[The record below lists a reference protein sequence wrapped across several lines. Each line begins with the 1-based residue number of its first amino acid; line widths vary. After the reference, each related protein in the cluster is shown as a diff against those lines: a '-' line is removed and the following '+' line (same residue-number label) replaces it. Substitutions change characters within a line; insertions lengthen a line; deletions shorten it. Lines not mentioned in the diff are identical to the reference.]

1 MSLDIRD
8 EGGRLLS
15 QAKPFA
21 EAQQDRQASL
31 FVPKKPNASVRLHG
45 SGLRLAEVMQQP
57 NQLEDRRF
65 GDAGLN
71 LPFKPLAQPDMF
83 IGKELSMVS
92 QQQFDRSK
100 RLQ

>member
-21 EAQQDRQASL
+21 EAHQDRQSSL
-31 FVPKKPNASVRLHG
+31 FVPKKPNASIRLHG

-57 NQLEDRRF
+57 DQLEDRRF
-65 GDAGLN
+65 GDAGLD
-71 LPFKPLAQPDMF
+71 LPFKPLVQPDM
-83 IGKELSMVS
+83 IVGKELPKVS
-92 QQQFDRSK
+92 QQQLD
-100 RLQ
+100 

>member
-21 EAQQDRQASL
+21 EAHQNTQPSF
-31 FVPKKPNASVRLHG
+31 FVPKKPYASIRLHG

-57 NQLEDRRF
+57 DQLEDRRF
-65 GDAGLN
+65 GDAGLD
-71 LPFKPLAQPDMF
+71 LPFKPLVQPSMI
-83 IGKELSMVS
+83 IGKELPKIS
-92 QQQFDRSK
+92 QQQFD
-100 RLQ
+100 